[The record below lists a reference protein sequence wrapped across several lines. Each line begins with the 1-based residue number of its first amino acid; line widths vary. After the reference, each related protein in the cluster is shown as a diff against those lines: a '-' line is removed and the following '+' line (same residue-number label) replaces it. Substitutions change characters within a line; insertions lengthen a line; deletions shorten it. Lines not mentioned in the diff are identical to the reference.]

1 MLKYFCYV
9 KINNIWYRYM
19 DDDVKLLDNV
29 KTETKE
35 YKLEILIYELEQKD
49 VNKNIN
55 QNIKQN

>member
-1 MLKYFCYV
+1 
-9 KINNIWYRYM
+9 M

-35 YKLEILIYELEQKD
+35 YEPEILIYELEQKD

-55 QNIKQN
+55 QNINQN